1 MSLLTSSVDL
11 DTIAS
16 PELGIAH
23 FPPSQIEH
31 LANLF
36 LAAGDTVSP
45 ILLRKISPISFEVL
59 EGHFEYLAAL
69 KAQEI
74 DDQFTAIRA
83 YVVPPELESTILAQ
97 YQFLRSHSLSTA
109 TEPQISSEKVSPP
122 QPDLTQL
129 EQSISQRLEQ
139 KLSAT
144 INQVV
149 EERISSTLQV
159 FANQITQQLNAGLLD
174 IKQLLSLVP
183 ISPVI
188 EPLIQLETIPEK
200 ITKPRTSK
208 TTKTKESSSKT
219 KAKTKPISSID
230 NDDPSSL
237 QVLND
242 FNTLNFADLERKL
255 SQLKP
260 SQRKLAK
267 PIHEQRTHQ
276 PDHKFQCIE
285 DIIINVSGIKET
297 TMKKIIS
304 GW

>member
-11 DTIAS
+11 DTIS
-16 PELGIAH
+16 SLESEIPH
-23 FPPSQIEH
+23 FPSSQIEH

-74 DDQFTAIRA
+74 DEQFTAIRA
-83 YVVPPELESTILAQ
+83 YVVPPDLEATILAQ
-97 YQFLRSHSLSTA
+97 YQFLRSHSLPTA
-109 TEPQISSEKVSPP
+109 TATQPTSEKLPP

-129 EQSISQRLEQ
+129 EQSISHRLEQ

-144 INQVV
+144 INQVI
-149 EERISSTLQV
+149 EEQITSTLQV
-159 FANQITQQLNAGLLD
+159 FANQMTQQLNAGLLD
-174 IKQLLSLVP
+174 IKQLLAVVP
-183 ISPVI
+183 ISPAI
-188 EPLIQLETIPEK
+188 EPSIQLEPIPEK
-200 ITKPRTSK
+200 TAKSRTPR
-208 TTKTKESSSKT
+208 TTKTKESSSKP
-219 KAKTKPISSID
+219 KAKTKSISSID

-255 SQLKP
+255 SQFKP
-260 SQRKLAK
+260 TQRKLAQ
-267 PIHEQRTHQ
+267 PIYEQRLLQ

-285 DIIINVSGIKET
+285 DIIINVTGIKET